1 MVAIKTPVVLLL
13 PGEKRDADH
22 AGQPW
27 KTVCLYRTV
36 TRRRC
41 GSALGLPLL
50 LLLLLADGTTC
61 LDWGGGERE
70 ILLPELCPLSA
81 WLATKGSI
89 PHTAEILSFAVFGC
103 VCRLS
108 LNDYAHT

>member
-61 LDWGGGERE
+61 LDWGGGRD
-70 ILLPELCPLSA
+70 LVA
-81 WLATKGSI
+81 G
-89 PHTAEILSFAVFGC
+89 AVSTF
-103 VCRLS
+103 RLVGYKRLYPAHSRDIIFCS
-108 LNDYAHT
+108 LRMRV